1 MAAGQVEKLREIL
14 EPVIRSEGV
23 ELVEVEFAGR
33 PSAMTLR
40 VVIDKEGGV
49 GVEDCASVS
58 RSAELVIEAE
68 DILEGPYT
76 LEVTSPGLTRPLK
89 KPADYIRA
97 IGRLAALRLREPVDG
112 SRKIV
117 AVIEKADEKAVAVT
131 LKESGKSVVISYE
144 NIAKANLEI
153 EF

>member
-1 MAAGQVEKLREIL
+1 MVAGQVEKLREIL
-14 EPVIRSEGV
+14 APVARSEGV
-23 ELVEVEFAGR
+23 ELVDVELSGR
-33 PSAMTLR
+33 PAAMTLR

-49 GVEDCASVS
+49 SVEDCASVS

-68 DILEGPYT
+68 GMLEGPYT

-89 KPADYIRA
+89 KPADYMRA
-97 IGRLAALRLREPVDG
+97 IGRLAVLRLREPVDG
-112 SRKIV
+112 SRRILG
-117 AVIEKADEKAVAVT
+117 VIDNANETAVT
-131 LKESGKSVVISYE
+131 MTLKDAKQGIVIPYE